1 MSVQIVHYVGAT
13 PLTGSQKKKTTLR
26 ARIIGNFGDPGLT
39 EDVHFDVLSR
49 FLLVQLQGKNGGL
62 DCLVNPANISG
73 LICAVFRPKDLWIDY
88 VSGSSMANY
97 LRKSYEGQIDQGTAI
112 LNINKINPSYDLGDE
127 ITVERL
133 PQINDEKLDGKST
146 QVIVSQGSDSAP
158 SEGLKASFI
167 KPLSSV
173 FAGRASLDYSPKY
186 ENYAK
191 GLKTFKASLALGAG
205 GNLVIRVHSS
215 EWRKILVYKDSV
227 KFQKLAG
234 NTDFQQKMQDGKFCW
249 ALNQTYDIPIIAYQ
263 DLNSAKRTRTGSD
276 SCLPLVVTSPDSFPA
291 AGIRQLGTIAY
302 NPSYNFVC
310 INASGFTACD
320 QQCPTGPAG
329 EVGPSGSIGPSGE
342 VGPSGVSGA
351 FVSGAIGSGVGL
363 YGGFSHVAFVSSN
376 GAVTNYIEL
385 PSGLKGDVGD
395 QGTGIQGATGP
406 IGSQGI
412 QGDQGPPGENGSSG
426 INGTDG
432 SSGSDG
438 DDGSSGTSP

>member
-1 MSVQIVHYVGAT
+1 MSVQIEVQSGT
-13 PLTGSQKKKTTLR
+13 SKSGKKKQTTLR

-62 DCLVNPANISG
+62 DCLVNSDNLSG

-127 ITVERL
+127 ITVEKL
-133 PQINDEKLDGKST
+133 PPINDEKFTTLSVGSYSPR
-146 QVIVSQGSDSAP
+146 VAEGSDSVA
-158 SEGLKASFI
+158 SESLKTSFI

-173 FAGRASLDYSPKY
+173 FAGRASLDYSTKY

-205 GNLVIRVHSS
+205 GSLVIRVHSS

-227 KFQKLAG
+227 KFQKLAT
-234 NTDFQQKMQDGKFCW
+234 NKDFQQKMQDYKFCW
-249 ALNQTYDIPIIAYQ
+249 PLNQTYDIPIIAYQ
-263 DLNSAKRTRTGSD
+263 DLNSAKRKRTGSD
-276 SCLPLVVTSPDSFPA
+276 SCLPLVVTFPDSFPA
-291 AGIRQLGTIAY
+291 AGIRQLGTISY

-329 EVGPSGSIGPSGE
+329 ATGDVGPSGSIGPSGE
-342 VGPSGVSGA
+342 VGPSGA
-351 FVSGAIGSGVGL
+351 FVSGVSGSGVGL

-376 GAVTNYIEL
+376 GEVTNYIEL
-385 PSGLKGDVGD
+385 PSGLKGDVGN
-395 QGTGIQGATGP
+395 QGNQGIQGATGP

-412 QGDQGPPGENGSSG
+412 QGNQGLA
-426 INGTDG
+426 GTDG
-432 SSGSDG
+432 TSGIDGTSGTSGS
-438 DDGSSGTSP
+438 DGSSGTS